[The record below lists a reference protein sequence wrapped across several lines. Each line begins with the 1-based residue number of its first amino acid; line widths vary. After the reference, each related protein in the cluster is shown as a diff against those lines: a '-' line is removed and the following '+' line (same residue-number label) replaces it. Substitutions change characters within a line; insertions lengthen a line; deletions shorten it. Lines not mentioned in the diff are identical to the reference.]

1 VDVTAVLSPG
11 EGPRQSMSRLY
22 PGEGEWLGAGDL
34 ELMRVDLSGC
44 MYQATAASCHM
55 QRSECL
61 AGGFAG
67 NGVVERNG
75 A

>member
-1 VDVTAVLSPG
+1 VDVAAVLSPG
-11 EGPRQSMSRLY
+11 EGPRQSTSRLY
-22 PGEGEWLGAGDL
+22 PGEGEWLGAGEL
-34 ELMRVDLSGC
+34 ELTRVDLTEC

-67 NGVVERNG
+67 NGVVDGNG